1 MSRPHR
7 RLPAGLG
14 LLTGLV
20 LTLSACGGGPSLPVL
35 TDPNEIITA
44 ALTSAEGA
52 KSVHVDVTVDGSVRV
67 DLLGTGNAASLSL
80 AGTSASADLDMA
92 LGKARVTFAV
102 PVVMNL
108 NGELIQIGETSYLKS
123 SQTGP
128 QYQTFAATDSLP
140 VDPTDASGLFD
151 DVGDLLTADGVD
163 AVKGDDVDCG
173 GRQCYTVTAE
183 LSADELAALGAG
195 RLPTGDL
202 PIDDL
207 PVDVEV
213 TSLALTLR
221 VEKDTYHLA
230 GIGVIASLGEEGSLD
245 LDLTMSKWDQPMD
258 ISPPPADQVKPTS

>member
-1 MSRPHR
+1 MFRSHR

-20 LTLSACGGGPSLPVL
+20 LTLSTCGGGPSLPAL

-52 KSVHVDVTVDGSVRV
+52 KSVHVDATVDGSFTV
-67 DLLGTGNAASLSL
+67 DLMGTGNAAPLSL
-80 AGTSASADLDMA
+80 AGTSASADVDMA
-92 LGKARVTFAV
+92 LGKARVTFAL
-102 PVVMNL
+102 PALLNL

-123 SQTGP
+123 SLTGP
-128 QYQTFAATDSLP
+128 QYETYAATDSLP

-163 AVKGDDVDCG
+163 PVKGDDVDCG

-183 LSADELAALGAG
+183 LTADELAALGAG
-195 RLPTGDL
+195 QLPT
-202 PIDDL
+202 DDL
-207 PVDVEV
+207 QIDVDV
-213 TSLALTLR
+213 TSLALTLL

-230 GIGVIASLGEEGSLD
+230 GIGAIASLGEQGSLAI
-245 LDLTMSKWDQPMD
+245 DLTMSKWDQPTD
-258 ISPPPADQVKPTS
+258 ISPPPADQVKTTS